1 MSVIN
6 EIKQLEAQKQKL
18 LGKAKTEAMSSVN
31 AALADLKALGFEYH
45 LVEGPKPKTKRL
57 MTKSK
62 TTRKRRSGVRDEV
75 LKVVAAAESGL
86 VRKEILAALKATDK
100 SDQQAVANA
109 LATLKKSGQLKAE
122 GRVYK
127 TA

>member
-18 LGKAKTEAMSSVN
+18 LSKAKTEAMNAVN

-45 LVEGPKPKTKRL
+45 LVEGPKPKAKRTTTKP
-57 MTKSK
+57 K
-62 TTRKRRSGVRDEV
+62 TTRKRRSGMRDEV
-75 LKVVAAAESGL
+75 LKVVAAAENGL
-86 VRKEILAALKATDK
+86 VRKEILATLKATEK
-100 SDQQAVANA
+100 SEQQAIANA
-109 LATLKKSGQLKAE
+109 LAALKKSGQLKAE